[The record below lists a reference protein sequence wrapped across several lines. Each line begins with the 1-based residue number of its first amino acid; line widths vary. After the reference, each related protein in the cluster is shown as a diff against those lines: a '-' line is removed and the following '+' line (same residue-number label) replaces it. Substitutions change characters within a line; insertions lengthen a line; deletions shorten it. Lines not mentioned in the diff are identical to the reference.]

1 MYEEHNAELIAAVAE
16 HYEDELEDIEHYRHL
31 AHKARTEGCHHLER
45 LFTEIGN
52 DEFTHAYYL
61 RDYLIRKGVYDP
73 DGKHK
78 SLEAKWIDVT
88 TD

>member
-1 MYEEHNAELIAAVAE
+1 MTDTHNAELIAAVEE
-16 HYEDELEDIEHYRHL
+16 HYEDEMEDIEHYRHL
-31 AHKARTEGCHHLER
+31 AHKARKAGCNDLSR
-45 LFTEIGN
+45 LFTDIGN

-61 RDYLIRKGVYDP
+61 REYLIRKGVYDP
-73 DGKHK
+73 EGKHK

>member
-1 MYEEHNAELIAAVAE
+1 MTDTHNAELIAAVGE
-16 HYEDELEDIEHYRHL
+16 HYEDEMEDIEHYRHL
-31 AHKARTEGCHHLER
+31 ANKARTAGCNELAR
-45 LFTEIGN
+45 LFTDIGN

-61 RDYLIRKGVYDP
+61 REYLIRKGVYDP